1 MNNHIDPSL
10 EGISEI
16 SMKQKHILLV
26 DDEET
31 ILEIME
37 ETLVDNDFKVTAVS
51 DPQILPELIE
61 KLDIDTV
68 VTDIQMPKMDGITFL
83 QLVKRYD
90 KKLPVIMITGHADLN
105 NLMKSFR
112 LGAYD
117 YLKKPFSMNE
127 LLITVT
133 KAVEKRDLQLQIER
147 YYDLLEE
154 KVIEK
159 TKELVVANQK
169 LEENLLGTILAMIN
183 GLEASDKYTRGH
195 SERVTAISMMIG
207 KEMGL
212 EKETM
217 KVLRLGSVLHDIG
230 KLGIPHGI
238 LRAPR
243 KLAPD
248 EYEEMKEHPNIGVK
262 IIRPIDLE
270 DEVFNIVGQHHE
282 RIDGNGYPNHLKGDE
297 ISFLARIVAVADT
310 YDAITSDRPY
320 RAALSDET
328 AIGEIMKYAGVQFD
342 PEVAN
347 ALHRIYK
354 TIDQEKLT
362 GFEVIRKTEML

>member
-1 MNNHIDPSL
+1 MNSQSL
-10 EGISEI
+10 NMLEQIG
-16 SMKQKHILLV
+16 KKKKHILLV

-31 ILEIME
+31 ILEIMQ
-37 ETLVDNDFKVTAVS
+37 ETLEDNGYKVTAVS
-51 DPQILPELIE
+51 NPTKLKELVE

-68 VTDIQMPKMDGITFL
+68 VTDIQMPHMDGLTLLKLIK
-83 QLVKRYD
+83 QYD
-90 KKLPVIMITGHADLN
+90 KKLPVIMITGFADLN

-127 LLITVT
+127 LLITVD
-133 KAVEKRDLQLQIER
+133 KAVEKRDLQLQIEQ
-147 YYDLLEE
+147 YYDILEE
-154 KVIEK
+154 RVIEK

-183 GLEASDKYTRGH
+183 ALEASDEYTRGH

-207 KEMGL
+207 QQMNL
-212 EKETM
+212 DSETL

-230 KLGIPHGI
+230 KLGISHRI

-243 KLAPD
+243 KLDPL
-248 EYEEMKEHPNIGVK
+248 EYEEMKEHPTIGVK

-270 DEVFNIVGQHHE
+270 EEVFNIVGQHHE
-282 RIDGNGYPNHLKGDE
+282 RIDGNGYPNRLAGDQ

-320 RAALSDET
+320 RKALSAET
-328 AIGEIMKYAGVQFD
+328 AISEIMKHADVQFD
-342 PEVAN
+342 RKAAE
-347 ALHRIYK
+347 ALKKIYK
-354 TIDQEKLT
+354 GIDQDKMT
-362 GFEVIRKTEML
+362 GFEVVKKTEML

>member
-1 MNNHIDPSL
+1 MNNDALNSL
-10 EGISEI
+10 AEI
-16 SMKQKHILLV
+16 GMKKKHILLV
-26 DDEET
+26 DDEPA
-31 ILEIME
+31 ILEIMQ
-37 ETLVDNDFKVTAVS
+37 ETLEENDFKVTAVS
-51 DPQILPELIE
+51 DPATLPDLIE

-83 QLVKRYD
+83 KMVKQYD
-90 KKLPVIMITGHADLN
+90 KKLPVIMITGFADLN

-159 TKELVVANQK
+159 TRELVVANQK

-183 GLEASDKYTRGH
+183 ALEASDEYTRGH

-207 KEMGL
+207 QQMNL
-212 EKETM
+212 DNETM

-230 KLGIPHGI
+230 KLGISHRI

-248 EYEEMKEHPNIGVK
+248 EYEEMKEHPIIGVK
-262 IIRPIDLE
+262 IIRPIDLDE
-270 DEVFNIVGQHHE
+270 EVFNIVGQHHE
-282 RIDGNGYPNHLKGDE
+282 RIDGNGYPNGLCCE
-297 ISFLARIVAVADT
+297 QISMLARIVAVADT
-310 YDAITSDRPY
+310 FDAMTSDRPY
-320 RAALSDET
+320 RKALSSET
-328 AIGEIMKYAGVQFD
+328 AIEEITKNAGVQLD
-342 PEVAN
+342 ETVAN
-347 ALHRIYK
+347 ALCKIYK
-354 TIDQEKLT
+354 NIDPKKMT
-362 GFEVIRKTEML
+362 GFEVVKKTEML